1 MTLPTCSIKE
11 CAKYQ
16 IDEQSRS
23 LCVQKPGTADHYLSH
38 VTRKSTKSSLDDF
51 SWSSLLKKWKVHLL
65 TCLISRPLWV
75 YCCTR
80 RWKSSTSSVCDIWLC
95 HEYSMLGAKPRPKSH
110 NYHPWYCTLQSQGE
124 YNSSNYKQ
132 FFRSCCRLKKN
143 HFTSS
148 LFLEKQLYNLNLEIS
163 QA

>member
-1 MTLPTCSIKE
+1 MSREQCS
-11 CAKYQ
+11 
-16 IDEQSRS
+16 SRNS
-23 LCVQKPGTADHYLSH
+23 CHYLSH

-51 SWSSLLKKWKVHLL
+51 IWSSLLKKWKVHLL
-65 TCLISRPLWV
+65 TCLISRPLRV

-80 RWKSSTSSVCDIWLC
+80 RWKSSTSSVGDIWLC
-95 HEYSMLGAKPRPKSH
+95 HEYSMLRAEPCPKSH

-132 FFRSCCRLKKN
+132 FFRSCCRLKKKN
-143 HFTSS
+143 HFTLC

>member
-1 MTLPTCSIKE
+1 MMLPSCSIKE

-80 RWKSSTSSVCDIWLC
+80 RWKSSTSSVYGYVMNIQCWGLNLVQNLITII
-95 HEYSMLGAKPRPKSH
+95 LGIAH
-110 NYHPWYCTLQSQGE
+110 
-124 YNSSNYKQ
+124 SNHKVSIILVTTSN
-132 FFRSCCRLKKN
+132 FLEVVADWKKN
-143 HFTSS
+143 HFTVS